1 MANSI
6 QENFKTS
13 GYGAS
18 PFQCAEKSDQARR
31 RRNQTS
37 ALAFM
42 DEMFD
47 RRSRY
52 LMLFLT
58 LSYRKEYRQDIH
70 LPTIQS
76 HRDAFFRQ
84 IENARCSVLSG
95 IEGCLWRLEEGDTA
109 GLHLHLLIFYSGR
122 HRGDVYIAQ
131 QIGEHWA
138 ERTTRGWGDYYNSNA
153 SRVHY
158 GERWGDGLGQVDRCD
173 AQKRESL
180 MRFAEKYMAKTT
192 QVPSMRTNPHERLFG
207 VRRFRGCLLR

>member
-1 MANSI
+1 MASSI
-6 QENFKTS
+6 QENFKTA

-18 PFQCAEKSDQARR
+18 TFRCSEKSDQARR

-58 LSYRKEYRQDIH
+58 LNYRKEYRQDIH
-70 LPTIQS
+70 LPAIQS

-84 IENARCSVLSG
+84 IENAGRCVLSE

-122 HRGDVYIAQ
+122 YRGDVQITR

-153 SRVHY
+153 SRAHY
-158 GERWGDGLGQVDRCD
+158 KDYWGDGLGQVDRGD
-173 AQKRESL
+173 TQKRESL
-180 MRFAEKYMAKTT
+180 VHFTGKYMSKST
-192 QVPSMRTNPHERLFG
+192 QVPTMRTNPHERLFG
-207 VRRFRGCLLR
+207 IRRFSL

>member
-1 MANSI
+1 MANST
-6 QENFKTS
+6 QENLKTA
-13 GYGAS
+13 GYGTS
-18 PFQCAEKSDQARR
+18 IFRCSEKSDQARR

-42 DEMFD
+42 DEMLD

-58 LSYRKEYRQDIH
+58 LNYRKEYRQDIH

-122 HRGDVYIAQ
+122 YRGDIQIAR

-138 ERTTRGWGDYYNSNA
+138 KWTTRGWGDYRNSNA
-153 SRVHY
+153 SRAHY
-158 GERWGDGLGQVDRCD
+158 KDRWGDGLGQVNRSDIE
-173 AQKRESL
+173 KRKSL
-180 MRFAEKYMAKTT
+180 MCFAGEYMAKTT

-207 VRRFRGCLLR
+207 VRRFS